1 MSEGTKHDQGKEPIS
16 LISSK
21 ALLELTRVLEFG
33 QKKYGRDNWR
43 QGFKWSRCFDATM
56 RHLLAYNDGQR
67 VDSESGRS
75 HLGHAMAN
83 IMFLI
88 EMEQSQTG
96 EDDLWKGYKKE

>member
-1 MSEGTKHDQGKEPIS
+1 
-16 LISSK
+16 
-21 ALLELTRVLEFG
+21 
-33 QKKYGRDNWR
+33 
-43 QGFKWSRCFDATM
+43 M